1 MSNTHSSAA
10 AKTIIALCFI
20 IIAAFVLSLG
30 MEVKRGKKAAETRI
44 TTITKELSRNLNV
57 NELGSDAFVDAFLA
71 SIGNLSDIA
80 SFNLAKGSEDI
91 ISYPSRIVAE
101 QPVASPFIHPAST
114 NMNSRDGSPLVF
126 SIAVYTLKPS
136 SIFFKGRIAFLASLC
151 LTLFC
156 LFYLIYMHLESAP
169 AKAKPED
176 TPVKNDDGN
185 LAFNFPDDPIS
196 ESKNAAAPESTP
208 TAPVEAAEDAS
219 PFVML
224 PTDGTK
230 DILDEDAEEAEE
242 EYTEDEDIASDIDG
256 LEFTLDG
263 ELKESHSAAQ
273 KSSAAPKPAE
283 KNTAS
288 SIPAPQEAAESEP
301 ALDGED
307 DFLFLDDEQPIEPE
321 LDDAKDGSGAAA
333 ERVQDA
339 PTRKAA
345 EETVLPVASAEK
357 AVPETA
363 KTAGAQQELIEAEPE
378 ATKAAEVLPEPVAA
392 APEDTKAADIPQES
406 AKAAPEDTKAAE
418 VPQEPAKAAPED
430 TKAAEVPQEPVAVV
444 PADTK
449 AADVPQEPVE
459 EAAPEGT
466 EAAEVPYEPAEEA
479 LPDIDDDEELP
490 FLDDDLPT
498 EAELDDTQDAGE
510 QAAAEAAPE
519 AEEPTAQEQSALPEE
534 QADDARYNDAEED
547 TNSQDADVSDAAPE
561 VPAALAEEP
570 SPAEQ
575 AAPETAANAAPQG
588 LFSKRTGFSWEQY
601 MLPRLDSELI
611 RSASGGTDLALFT
624 IRVENL
630 DWSSGAGN
638 EISNVI
644 LQTGK
649 YQDMLFEY
657 GTDGCTVILPDTD
670 IDQSLQA
677 ADELYTAISTILE
690 NWQETLKIGIGISA
704 RSLRMISGERLANES
719 SEALKHAF
727 ADNTSPIVAFKV
739 NPEKYRNYLAAEAAK
754 AEAEQQG

>member
-1 MSNTHSSAA
+1 MLQLLAGKIVVAYTAVSEFQFEHAALA
-10 AKTIIALCFI
+10 AKLILSDGIEAEGQLI
-20 IIAAFVLSLG
+20 PVFVYGLGVKLTVLQKDLVDDEVSVLG
-30 MEVKRGKKAAETRI
+30 MLVFAAEALPLRLVRVLDRDVI
-44 TTITKELSRNLNV
+44 H
-57 NELGSDAFVDAFLA
+57 G
-71 SIGNLSDIA
+71 
-80 SFNLAKGSEDI
+80 
-91 ISYPSRIVAE
+91 VAE

-176 TPVKNDDGN
+176 TPAKNDDGN

-242 EYTEDEDIASDIDG
+242 DYTEDEDIASDIDG

-273 KSSAAPKPAE
+273 RSSAAPKPAE

-333 ERVQDA
+333 ERVQAA
-339 PTRKAA
+339 PARKAA

-378 ATKAAEVLPEPVAA
+378 DTKAAEV
-392 APEDTKAADIPQES
+392 PQES
-406 AKAAPEDTKAAE
+406 AKAAPEDTKIAE
-418 VPQEPAKAAPED
+418 VPQEPVAAVPAD
-430 TKAAEVPQEPVAVV
+430 TKIAEVPQEPVAVV

-534 QADDARYNDAEED
+534 QADDARYNDAEKD

-657 GTDGCTVILPDTD
+657 CSDGCTVILPDTD

>member
-30 MEVKRGKKAAETRI
+30 MEAKRGKKAAETRI

-242 EYTEDEDIASDIDG
+242 DYTEDEDIASDIDG

-339 PTRKAA
+339 PARKAA

-357 AVPETA
+357 AVPETT
-363 KTAGAQQELIEAEPE
+363 KTADAQQELIEAEPE

-406 AKAAPEDTKAAE
+406 AKAAPK
-418 VPQEPAKAAPED
+418 
-430 TKAAEVPQEPVAVV
+430 
-444 PADTK
+444 DTK
-449 AADVPQEPVE
+449 AADIPQESVE

-519 AEEPTAQEQSALPEE
+519 AEEPTAQEQPALPEE

-657 GTDGCTVILPDTD
+657 GSDGCTVILPDTD

>member
-30 MEVKRGKKAAETRI
+30 MEAKRGKKAAETRI

-208 TAPVEAAEDAS
+208 TAPEEAAEDAS

-242 EYTEDEDIASDIDG
+242 DYTEDEDIASDIDG

-339 PTRKAA
+339 PARKAA

-357 AVPETA
+357 AVPETT
-363 KTAGAQQELIEAEPE
+363 KTADAQQELIEAEPE

-406 AKAAPEDTKAAE
+406 AKAAPEDTKIAE
-418 VPQEPAKAAPED
+418 
-430 TKAAEVPQEPVAVV
+430 
-444 PADTK
+444 
-449 AADVPQEPVE
+449 VPQEPVE

-510 QAAAEAAPE
+510 QAAAEAAPA

-534 QADDARYNDAEED
+534 QADDARYNDAEKD

-644 LQTGK
+644 QQTGK

-657 GTDGCTVILPDTD
+657 GSDGCTVILPDTD

>member
-30 MEVKRGKKAAETRI
+30 MEAKRGKKAAETRI

-176 TPVKNDDGN
+176 TPAKNDDGN

-208 TAPVEAAEDAS
+208 TAPEEAAEDAS

-242 EYTEDEDIASDIDG
+242 DYTEDEDIASDIDG

-339 PTRKAA
+339 PARKAA

-357 AVPETA
+357 AVPETT
-363 KTAGAQQELIEAEPE
+363 KTADAQQELIEAEPE

-406 AKAAPEDTKAAE
+406 AKAAPEDTKIAE
-418 VPQEPAKAAPED
+418 
-430 TKAAEVPQEPVAVV
+430 
-444 PADTK
+444 
-449 AADVPQEPVE
+449 VPQEPVE

-510 QAAAEAAPE
+510 QAAAEAAPA

-644 LQTGK
+644 QQTGK

-657 GTDGCTVILPDTD
+657 GSDGCTVILPDTD